1 MRYTLIFLFLLGC
14 GFKPHYNC
22 VPVTE
27 KMDGVDQKKTARQE
41 VLDKAKNCIKQP
53 MLGISKE
60 F

>member
-1 MRYTLIFLFLLGC
+1 MKYALLFLLLVGC

-22 VPVTE
+22 VPVSDN
-27 KMDGVDQKKTARQE
+27 MDGVEKNKTAKQE
-41 VLDKAKNCIKQP
+41 VLDKAKNCIRQP